1 MLFCSA
7 PWDLKGEKM
16 NYLAHIYLS
25 DNSEENMLGN
35 FLGDFVNKSLENEF
49 EYSIKQGIFMHKKL
63 DTFTDSHPDFLRSR
77 GRISSINRRLS
88 GVLIDI
94 FYDHFLAKNW
104 DDYSSI
110 LLEEYV
116 DNFYNILEK
125 FSYCLPDKLIKRM
138 PFMIE
143 ENWLLSYRDISGIE
157 RTVERISKRFSNT
170 KHPLIN
176 PMDELI
182 NNYESL
188 ENDFKCFYPHAIE
201 YANELIF
208 KCLPH

>member
-1 MLFCSA
+1 
-7 PWDLKGEKM
+7 M

-25 DNSEENMLGN
+25 GNSEENMLGN

-77 GRISSINRRLS
+77 ERISRINRRLS

-104 DDYSSI
+104 HDYSPIS
-110 LLEEYV
+110 LEEYA
-116 DNFYNILEK
+116 DNFYKILKK
-125 FSYCLPDKLIKRM
+125 FSYCLPHKLTKRM

-143 ENWLLSYRDISGIE
+143 ENWLVSYREIRGIE
-157 RTVERISKRFSNT
+157 ITVERIAKRFSNT
-170 KHPLIN
+170 KHPLVN
-176 PMDELI
+176 PIDELI

-201 YANELIF
+201 YANELKIM
-208 KCLPH
+208 L

>member
-1 MLFCSA
+1 
-7 PWDLKGEKM
+7 M
-16 NYLAHIYLS
+16 NYLAHVYLA

-49 EYSIKQGIFMHKKL
+49 EYSIRQGIFMHKKL
-63 DTFTDSHPDFLRSR
+63 DTFTDSHPDFLNSR
-77 GRISSINRRLS
+77 KRISKTNRRLA

-104 DDYSSI
+104 YEYSSI
-110 LLEEYV
+110 SLEEYSE
-116 DNFYNILEK
+116 NFYNILKK

-138 PFMIE
+138 PFIIE
-143 ENWLLSYRDISGIE
+143 ENWLVSYRNISGIE
-157 RTVERISKRFSNT
+157 ITVERIAKRFSNT
-170 KHPLIN
+170 KHPLVN
-176 PMDELI
+176 PIDELI

-201 YANELIF
+201 YANEVKRML
-208 KCLPH
+208 

>member
-1 MLFCSA
+1 
-7 PWDLKGEKM
+7 M

-35 FLGDFVNKSLENEF
+35 FLGDFVNKALENEF

-77 GRISSINRRLS
+77 KRISSTNRRLG

-104 DDYSSI
+104 HDYSLI
-110 LLEEYV
+110 ALEEYT
-116 DNFYNILEK
+116 DDFYNILKK
-125 FSYCLPDKLIKRM
+125 FSYCLPNKLINRM
-138 PFMIE
+138 PFIIE
-143 ENWLLSYRDISGIE
+143 ENWLLSYRDIIGIE
-157 RTVERISKRFSNT
+157 RTVERIAKRFSDT
-170 KHPLIN
+170 RHPLAKPI
-176 PMDELI
+176 DELI

-188 ENDFKCFYPHAIE
+188 ESDFKSFYPDAIE
-201 YANELIF
+201 YADKL
-208 KCLPH
+208 KRML

>member
-1 MLFCSA
+1 
-7 PWDLKGEKM
+7 M

-35 FLGDFVNKSLENEF
+35 FLGDFVNKSLENQF

-77 GRISSINRRLS
+77 KRISSINRRLS

-104 DDYSSI
+104 YDYSSI
-110 LLEEYV
+110 SLEEYAN
-116 DNFYNILEK
+116 NFYKILKK
-125 FSYCLPDKLIKRM
+125 FYYCLPEKLIKRM
-138 PFMIE
+138 PYIIE
-143 ENWLLSYRDISGIE
+143 ENWLLSNRDISGIE

-170 KHPLIN
+170 RHPLVN
-176 PMDELI
+176 PIDELI
-182 NNYESL
+182 NNYEGL
-188 ENDFKCFYPHAIE
+188 ENDFKCFYPNAIE
-201 YANELIF
+201 YAKEL
-208 KCLPH
+208 KKNL

>member
-1 MLFCSA
+1 
-7 PWDLKGEKM
+7 M

-35 FLGDFVNKSLENEF
+35 FLGDFVNKALENEF

-77 GRISSINRRLS
+77 KRISSTNRRLA

-104 DDYSSI
+104 HDYSSI
-110 LLEEYV
+110 TLEEYA
-116 DNFYNILEK
+116 DNFYNILKK
-125 FSYCLPDKLIKRM
+125 FSYCLLNKLMTRM
-138 PFMIE
+138 PFIIE
-143 ENWLLSYRDISGIE
+143 ENWLLSYRDIIGIE
-157 RTVERISKRFSNT
+157 RTVERIAKRFSNT
-170 KHPLIN
+170 RHPLVKPI
-176 PMDELI
+176 DELI

-188 ENDFKCFYPHAIE
+188 ENDFKSFYPEAIE
-201 YANELIF
+201 YADKLRRM
-208 KCLPH
+208 L

>member
-1 MLFCSA
+1 
-7 PWDLKGEKM
+7 M

-49 EYSIKQGIFMHKKL
+49 EYSIRQGIFMHKKL
-63 DTFTDSHPDFLRSR
+63 DTFTDSHPDFFRSR
-77 GRISSINRRLS
+77 KRISSINRRLS

-94 FYDHFLAKNW
+94 FYDHYLAKNW
-104 DDYSSI
+104 HEYSSI
-110 LLEEYV
+110 SLAEYA

-125 FSYCLPDKLIKRM
+125 FSYCLPDKLTKRM
-138 PFMIE
+138 PYIIE

-157 RTVERISKRFSNT
+157 RTVERIAKRFSNT
-170 KHPLIN
+170 RHPLVN
-176 PMDELI
+176 PIDELI

-188 ENDFKCFYPHAIE
+188 ENDFRCFYPHAIE
-201 YANELIF
+201 YAKELKI
-208 KCLPH
+208 KL

>member
-1 MLFCSA
+1 
-7 PWDLKGEKM
+7 M

-25 DNSEENMLGN
+25 YNSEENMLGN